1 MEHLTRLQKNLPP
14 KQTLNRK
21 GYRMGNASIRVNTGA
36 KKIEVNDDGEYIV
49 LNFADQDFPVKFA
62 KLVEYF
68 ETESPKL
75 IEKAKEINELDVT
88 EAERVV
94 AEAEFNLSF
103 HLDMK
108 RRIDA
113 LFGSDT
119 CRKVFGDITPAFYLY
134 GEFFEQ
140 IAPFFTEYAAQR
152 DKLLKS
158 KYAPKTGE
166 SRV

>member
-1 MEHLTRLQKNLPP
+1 
-14 KQTLNRK
+14 
-21 GYRMGNASIRVNTGA
+21 MGNASIRVNTGA

-88 EAERVV
+88 EAERAV
-94 AEAEFNLSF
+94 AEE
-103 HLDMK
+103 
-108 RRIDA
+108 
-113 LFGSDT
+113 
-119 CRKVFGDITPAFYLY
+119 VFGDIVPAFYLY